1 MCQTPTNIILKL
13 LLMLCKHQIAEKIK
27 VKARKRWCRCPLN
40 SLNPA
45 LGMSKLVI
53 IVRDLAYAVE
63 LGLKIETRLILRKRP

>member
-13 LLMLCKHQIAEKIK
+13 LLMLCKHQIADKIK
-27 VKARKRWCRCPLN
+27 VKARKRWCRSPLN

-45 LGMSKLVI
+45 LGMRKLVI